1 MEDFKAI
8 KKNTKNGES
17 TDDEEIEEELNKIYE
32 QNKQNMNDTHGLVAG
47 SEVNNE
53 TRMDQTLCYLN
64 KKEME
69 AEASDEDYDFK
80 EFEDA
85 GVEEAEDRIYS
96 EYKHAKNTGKVVD
109 ENVLMQLAGD
119 VPLDDM
125 ETSIIMSARQ
135 GAFTRVAKPNRS
147 DSSYLD
153 MSALSAMP
161 VSNHKKGAMERM
173 MEQTAQSQ
181 NVKKGNFRPMLNHL
195 KESGHEHGKAPG
207 RKISEDN
214 DLYTSQKSS
223 EIAPEPVMN
232 SGRQN
237 PAIGKVAAMD
247 IRRSKVGSVVGSEAL
262 GMVQEDSQDNEDSR
276 ISPSGNIDS
285 QETVKKSK
293 NSAGLNMMFEA
304 TAAQNEVES
313 NTSINIGSSSPDRNN
328 EPAPGGGGLGNIFAQ
343 TAKQQD
349 RKKMGF

>member
-173 MEQTAQSQ
+173 ME
-181 NVKKGNFRPMLNHL
+181 
-195 KESGHEHGKAPG
+195 
-207 RKISEDN
+207 
-214 DLYTSQKSS
+214 
-223 EIAPEPVMN
+223 
-232 SGRQN
+232 
-237 PAIGKVAAMD
+237 
-247 IRRSKVGSVVGSEAL
+247 
-262 GMVQEDSQDNEDSR
+262 
-276 ISPSGNIDS
+276 
-285 QETVKKSK
+285 
-293 NSAGLNMMFEA
+293 
-304 TAAQNEVES
+304 
-313 NTSINIGSSSPDRNN
+313 
-328 EPAPGGGGLGNIFAQ
+328 
-343 TAKQQD
+343 
-349 RKKMGF
+349 